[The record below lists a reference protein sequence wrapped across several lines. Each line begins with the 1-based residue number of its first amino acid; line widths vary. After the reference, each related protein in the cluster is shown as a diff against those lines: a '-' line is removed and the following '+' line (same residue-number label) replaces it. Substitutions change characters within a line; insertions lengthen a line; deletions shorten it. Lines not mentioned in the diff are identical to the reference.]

1 MKRVLFP
8 LACITLAAA
17 PLALAACGS
26 DSSSA
31 GTETAARA
39 ASGDP
44 FPDTKTCP
52 EKSPSFDWSASILNR
67 LPVAVSLAAGEY
79 TCNDWSGVSTPGAV
93 LDGKVLE
100 PITTTYQN
108 SFGFSL
114 EPRKNTTREWTMQFA
129 PADGGEPYGRARVYL
144 TQEAIGDP
152 VMTTPD
158 QGTYERRW
166 RFQDHAMAGWFLRLG
181 PIDAPDTP
189 ASLLPQDSTTMGI
202 VVHEGHV
209 AIVTGARVTG
219 G

>member
-1 MKRVLFP
+1 MKRLLFP

-52 EKSPSFDWSASILNR
+52 EKSPSFDWSGSILNR

-144 TQEAIGDP
+144 TKEAMWTALEIP
-152 VMTTPD
+152 
-158 QGTYERRW
+158 
-166 RFQDHAMAGWFLRLG
+166 AMQSA
-181 PIDAPDTP
+181 IDLENRQQIMSSHTED
-189 ASLLPQDSTTMGI
+189 
-202 VVHEGHV
+202 
-209 AIVTGARVTG
+209 ARESMRAFMEKRPPKYSNR
-219 G
+219 